1 MVVNFEFLGS
11 EPIEN
16 VITCMHFKVDKAVF
30 FGYHDVVL
38 SKRKSTENFLKKYCG
53 VSRVVFHELSG
64 YDLQS
69 VLKTMRTEI
78 EYEKG
83 NGSKLYFDITGGESL
98 ILVAFGMLSKE
109 FETPMHIFDIE
120 KDRLIELDEGA
131 KASISKDV
139 EANSVELDIERY
151 IEMRGGIINWGLQK
165 NIKENEDGEFADD
178 IAKIWKVAKKNI
190 SAWNAFSKYLGAY
203 MRTVD
208 DLMVSRL
215 ENEIINELSGFL
227 NELDDINTLNRIVD
241 DLEAEGILT
250 DVVRSEGM
258 YRFRYK
264 NESIMECLLEGGSV
278 LELYTYQNIKKE
290 SDDCRVGIHLDW
302 DGEIHDHVGDDVV
315 NEIDVLSLKGNVL
328 TFISCKSGK
337 MKGRESLYAFY
348 ELDTIAKRF
357 GGKYAKKVLVTAM
370 GLNKIYKERADEMG
384 IEVRG
389 D

>member
-109 FETPMHIFDIE
+109 FEAPMHIFDIE

-131 KASISKDV
+131 RASISKDV
-139 EANSVELDIERY
+139 ESNNVEFNIERY
-151 IEMRGGIINWGLQK
+151 IEMRGGIINWGLHK
-165 NIKENEDGEFADD
+165 TIKEDEDDEFVED
-178 IAKIWKVAKKNI
+178 IAKIWKVAKKHI
-190 SAWNAFSKYLGAY
+190 AAWNAFSTYIRTNMKPDDDLRVSRSA
-203 MRTVD
+203 RTV
-208 DLMVSRL
+208 
-215 ENEIINELSGFL
+215 INELSVSPREL
-227 NELDDINTLNRIVD
+227 NNVNKLNSIVD
-241 DLEAEGILT
+241 DLESEGILT
-250 DVVRSEGM
+250 DVVHSDGR

-264 NESIMECLLEGGSV
+264 NEGIMACLWEGGSA
-278 LELYTYQNIKKE
+278 LELQTYQNVKKE
-290 SDDCRVGIHLDW
+290 SDDCKVGIHLDW
-302 DGEIHDHVGDDVV
+302 DGEIHDMSGIDVV

-328 TFISCKSGK
+328 TFFSCKSGK
-337 MKGRESLYAFY
+337 MKPRESMYALY
-348 ELDTIAKRF
+348 ELDTVAKRF

-370 GLNKIYKERADEMG
+370 GLNNTALERADEMG
-384 IEVRG
+384 IEVRVG
-389 D
+389 